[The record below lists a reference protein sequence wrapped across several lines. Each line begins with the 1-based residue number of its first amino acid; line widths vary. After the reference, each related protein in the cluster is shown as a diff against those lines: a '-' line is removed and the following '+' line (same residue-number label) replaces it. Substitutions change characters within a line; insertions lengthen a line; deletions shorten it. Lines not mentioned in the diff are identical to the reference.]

1 MAERSPQQQPV
12 ISIRISEELRERLD
26 KLKQM
31 MELKSGQS
39 VSTSEAAKQL
49 LESARD
55 DRIEVVDLLL
65 QPTESLLKVRQKL
78 EAKLTLSQAEWTLVA
93 HYCTQGAE
101 SFATTE
107 QGQLSYESLAEIL
120 EAFLAAHALVRRPS
134 KIAFDCLYLATLP
147 AEKTDKFKEAEE
159 YTREDVRRVVN
170 RTIRMLRNPAQ
181 QRRRPILAVRN
192 LYTMLDDEKLP
203 NVEKLNDALWPYW
216 QTLWKVCARGH
227 YAMHRKP
234 LRVRPPAETD
244 DDDFDLPIQRGL
256 PSFEESGYRLE
267 LIREEGNEFTPRL
280 LFPGPLMP
288 RYPVFGYPRVAEFRR
303 MLELLDL
310 EPIMSLWKGNYFTAF
325 TGIMEN
331 EERGVMFGSREN
343 GIAFSVPIDD
353 WKTIRS
359 LFQRAW
365 QSAEVVSAWDALV
378 FEYGE
383 L

>member
-49 LESARD
+49 IESARD
-55 DRIEVVDLLL
+55 DRIEVVNLLL

-78 EAKLTLSQAEWTLVA
+78 EEKLTLSQAEWTLVA
-93 HYCTQGAE
+93 YYCTRGAE

-107 QGQLSYESLAEIL
+107 QGQLSYESLAELL

-134 KIAFDCLYLATLP
+134 KVALDCLYLATLP
-147 AEKTDKFKEAEE
+147 AEKTDKFKEAKE

-170 RTIRMLRNPAQ
+170 RTIRMLQNPAQ
-181 QRRRPILAVRN
+181 KRRRPILAVRN
-192 LYTMLDDEKLP
+192 LYTLLDDEKFP
-203 NVEKLNDALWPYW
+203 NVEKLNDVLWPYW

-234 LRVRPPAETD
+234 LRVKPPADTD
-244 DDDFDLPIQRGL
+244 DDDFELPIQRGL
-256 PSFEESGYRLE
+256 TSFEDRGYRLE

-280 LFPGPLMP
+280 LFPGPLVP
-288 RYPVFGYPRVAEFRR
+288 RYPVFGYPRIAEFRR

-310 EPIMSLWKGNYFTAF
+310 EPAMTQWKGQHFTAY
-325 TGIMEN
+325 TGIMES
-331 EERGVMFGSREN
+331 EERGVYFASREN
-343 GIAFSVPIDD
+343 GICFSFSIDD
-353 WKTIRS
+353 WMSIRS

-365 QSAEVVSAWDALV
+365 QSAEVVSAWDSLV